1 MLSSIKKENEEFD
14 QIAIEILKYFE
25 CKRCGLCCKMPVGLT
40 AEDIERLYK
49 IDKTILD
56 KLDERIVDNYL
67 KTPCPYLR
75 GNECTVYEYRANVC
89 RTYPFMSFY
98 NIGRC
103 GLRQCPL
110 GKEIFLKIKD
120 FDPLIELGR
129 LDEDSKGVINE
140 YDEQLPE
147 RQEMETVFFNSV
159 ELLKKFLKYL
169 QRRNQK

>member
-1 MLSSIKKENEEFD
+1 MGKENEEFG

-49 IDKTILD
+49 IDKSILD

-67 KTPCPYLR
+67 KAPCPYLR

-89 RTYPFMSFY
+89 RTYPFTSTYDIVAF
-98 NIGRC
+98 

-110 GKEIFLKIKD
+110 GKEIFKKIQDSNLFKK
-120 FDPLIELGR
+120 ELERLER
-129 LDEDSKGVINE
+129 LDEHSQGVINE
-140 YDEQLPE
+140 YDEQFPE
-147 RQEMETVFFNSV
+147 VHEMETVFFSV

-169 QRRNQK
+169 QRHNQK